1 MGFLDI
7 ILLIIGILAV
17 LVAGIFFLNRWASKK
32 LGTQQDII
40 EKTKAS
46 VSIYVIDKRKDK
58 AQNVTLPKAV
68 MQNLPKSARFLK
80 LHFVKAKVGPQ
91 IITLICEKNV
101 FNALNPKKN
110 YQVELSGIY
119 IANVKGM
126 KSKYEMKLAA
136 KNKKK
141 LTKKTS

>member
-1 MGFLDI
+1 LGFLDI